1 MFINVYSGIV
11 NKFSVDY
18 LIPWQK
24 YFVFFLCNFRVFI
37 LLQKTKMKYIT
48 TMKLFNKISKAENF
62 V

>member
-37 LLQKTKMKYIT
+37 LLQKDKNEIYNNNEVI
-48 TMKLFNKISKAENF
+48 
-62 V
+62 

>member
-24 YFVFFLCNFRVFI
+24 YFVFFYVISEFLFCYKN
-37 LLQKTKMKYIT
+37 TKMKYIT